1 MSLVTCSSRE
11 ISNLAFSAKKKTYRF
26 VKFLAWM
33 MHNFNMILKSKRA
46 VYNRQRVLQDRRSP
60 LQNKFL
66 CRNFESRVWVCHFF
80 CWKEKTFYSFFS
92 ANIEKISEKV
102 ITRPEK
108 SIEFLVKLSKPK
120 FSKANVQVRRLSS
133 FQG

>member
-1 MSLVTCSSRE
+1 
-11 ISNLAFSAKKKTYRF
+11 
-26 VKFLAWM
+26 

-66 CRNFESRVWVCHFF
+66 RRNFESRVWVCHFF
-80 CWKEKTFYSFFS
+80 AGRKRLSTLPVY
-92 ANIEKISEKV
+92 ANDIAKISEKA

-108 SIEFLVKLSKPK
+108 SIEFLVKSSKPK
-120 FSKANVQVRRLSS
+120 FSKTNVQVRRLSS

>member
-1 MSLVTCSSRE
+1 
-11 ISNLAFSAKKKTYRF
+11 
-26 VKFLAWM
+26 M

-46 VYNRQRVLQDRRSP
+46 VYNRQRVIQDRRSP

-66 CRNFESRVWVCHFF
+66 RRNFESRVLVCHFVAG
-80 CWKEKTFYSFFS
+80 KKRLPTLPVY
-92 ANIEKISEKV
+92 ANNIEKISEKA

-120 FSKANVQVRRLSS
+120 FPKTNVQVRRLSS